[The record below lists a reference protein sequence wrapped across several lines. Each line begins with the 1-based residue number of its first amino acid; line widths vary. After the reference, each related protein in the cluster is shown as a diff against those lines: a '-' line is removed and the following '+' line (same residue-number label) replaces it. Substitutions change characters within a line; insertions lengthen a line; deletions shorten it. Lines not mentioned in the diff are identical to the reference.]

1 MITNYIR
8 HLRILRTLRNNV
20 WLKTSE
26 LEAIQDKKLKILLNH
41 AYRNVP
47 YYHQLFDSVGVKPE
61 DVRNFND
68 LSKIPI
74 TTKSQLKA
82 AKKETIAR
90 NIGLNNCVEHVTSG
104 STGMPLTLFFSE
116 EDAQYAGA
124 SYDKVRMEN
133 GFRLFRD
140 VLLCT
145 GDFNHIPKSNS
156 KKWYQHLGILRSE
169 GLNVFEPLDAQIQV
183 LKKVEPDVIWGY
195 PSAIKLLAKEVQEKN
210 IEKVCPRLI
219 FTASE
224 VLGPK
229 TRDLINS
236 VFNVDLFDVY
246 GAWESG
252 CMAWECD
259 EHAGYH
265 KNMDTVLMEFVE
277 ENGEL
282 VDAGKRGKV
291 VVTNLHSYAMPIIRY
306 ELGDFAIP
314 TDEECSCG
322 RGGYL
327 VNMIEGRAGDFVKVP
342 SGGIFSPIVFEF
354 FMERFSEIAH
364 YQIIQEKEDRIA
376 IKMVMGQAF
385 SENTVY
391 RIETELKDILGND
404 VLIEPKIVE
413 EINKEKSGKL
423 RSVVS
428 KIKVFN

>member
-1 MITNYIR
+1 M
-8 HLRILRTLRNNV
+8 
-20 WLKTSE
+20 
-26 LEAIQDKKLKILLNH
+26 
-41 AYRNVP
+41 
-47 YYHQLFDSVGVKPE
+47 
-61 DVRNFND
+61 
-68 LSKIPI
+68 
-74 TTKSQLKA
+74 
-82 AKKETIAR
+82 
-90 NIGLNNCVEHVTSG
+90 
-104 STGMPLTLFFSE
+104 
-116 EDAQYAGA
+116 
-124 SYDKVRMEN
+124 
-133 GFRLFRD
+133 
-140 VLLCT
+140 
-145 GDFNHIPKSNS
+145 
-156 KKWYQHLGILRSE
+156 
-169 GLNVFEPLDAQIQV
+169 
-183 LKKVEPDVIWGY
+183 
-195 PSAIKLLAKEVQEKN
+195 
-210 IEKVCPRLI
+210 
-219 FTASE
+219 
-224 VLGPK
+224 
-229 TRDLINS
+229 
-236 VFNVDLFDVY
+236 Y

-306 ELGDFAIP
+306 ALGDFAIP